1 MNILI
6 IVYCLVSKLL
16 VTDLIEKCGKS
27 LILSIVIHT
36 ESINRDYK
44 FNQLHL
50 IRLYI

>member
-27 LILSIVIHT
+27 LILLIVIQKSI
-36 ESINRDYK
+36 EPIKSPINRDYK
-44 FNQLHL
+44 FN
-50 IRLYI
+50 